1 MDMTPKKLSFKR
13 MPTSQRIVFIFFWII
28 LMVICFY
35 NLTIPVFAFVQ
46 GLKTHTE
53 VIIGPFKMPLEAQWR
68 NYIDVFELLRVKR
81 VTFATMTWNTL
92 WISVGSTILDALG
105 TFFVVY
111 AVSKYKFPGSS
122 FISWFAVFLIILP
135 DVSGGSGYK
144 LMYELGLTN
153 SPLYLISTIGTITG
167 SYLLMKGVVDGIS
180 WTYAEA
186 AFLDGANDFQVMF
199 KINLPQVV
207 SPMLA
212 IMISKFTVN
221 WNAYEQMLLF
231 MPEVPVIA
239 VGIQQ
244 FHNEMIYN
252 VRMDILYAGCFVSA
266 IPLWVLYGVFN
277 KTLLNVSFGGGL
289 KG

>member
-1 MDMTPKKLSFKR
+1 MEKQKKLNFKK
-13 MPTSQRIVFIFFWII
+13 MALSQKIVFIIFWI
-28 LMVICFY
+28 L
-35 NLTIPVFAFVQ
+35 LTIITVYNISVPVFAFVQ

-53 VIIGPFKMPLEAQWR
+53 VVVGPFKMPLELQWK
-68 NYIDVFELLRVKR
+68 NYLDVFKLLEVKK
-81 VTFATMTWNTL
+81 VTFLEMTWNTL
-92 WISVGSTILDALG
+92 WISVGTTLLDSLG

-111 AVSKYKFPGSS
+111 AISKYKFPGSS
-122 FISWFAVFLIILP
+122 FITWLAVFLIILP

-144 LMYELGLTN
+144 MMYELHLTN

-199 KINLPQVV
+199 RINLPQVI

-212 IMISKFTVN
+212 IMISKFTVC
-221 WNAYEQMLLF
+221 WNAYEQMVLF
-231 MPEVPVIA
+231 MSEVPVIS
-239 VGIQQ
+239 VGIKQ
-244 FHNEMIYN
+244 FYNEMIYN

-266 IPLWVLYGVFN
+266 IPLWLIYAFFN

>member
-1 MDMTPKKLSFKR
+1 MEMQQKKLSLKR
-13 MPTSQRIVFIFFWII
+13 MATSQRIVFIFFW
-28 LMVICFY
+28 LVLTVITIY
-35 NLTIPVFAFVQ
+35 NLSIPIYAFIQ

-53 VIIGPFKMPLEAQWR
+53 VVLGPFKMPLEAQWH
-68 NYIDVFELLRVKR
+68 NYIDVFELLEVKN
-81 VTFATMTWNTL
+81 VTFLEMTWNTL
-92 WISVGSTILDALG
+92 WISVGTTVLDALG

-111 AVSKYKFPGSS
+111 AISKYKFPGSS
-122 FISWFAVFLIILP
+122 FITWLAVFLIILP

-144 LMYELGLTN
+144 LMYELNLTN

-199 KINLPQVV
+199 KINFPQVI

-212 IMISKFTVN
+212 IMISKFTVC

-239 VGIQQ
+239 VGIKQ

-266 IPLWVLYGVFN
+266 IPLWLIYAFFN
-277 KTLLNVSFGGGL
+277 KTLLNVSYGGGL